1 MLDNRNWK
9 LDFVSFCQVCK
20 AKNNLIVY
28 NINSM
33 HIWDYDKKTLEK
45 TEQGRIL
52 ILERMIN
59 YGPEKGEKI
68 KLLDVKKYWDKL
80 ELFPIRKRLLELLIW
95 GKYLSLPRNK
105 TSFWL
110 K

>member
-1 MLDNRNWK
+1 MYN
-9 LDFVSFCQVCK
+9 
-20 AKNNLIVY
+20 KNMNT
-28 NINSM
+28 
-33 HIWDYDKKTLEK
+33 WDYDVNELRK
-45 TEQGRIL
+45 TEKGRIFL
-52 ILERMIN
+52 LERMIN
-59 YGPEKGEKI
+59 YGPGQEKI
-68 KLLDVKKYWDKL
+68 KLADVKKYWDKL